1 MRERYKVKI
10 FPPNKNCIV
19 NSRALGKGLSVMGGE
34 GEYLVGGH
42 GFLRDCRHLI
52 LASKLVR
59 Q

>member
-1 MRERYKVKI
+1 
-10 FPPNKNCIV
+10 
-19 NSRALGKGLSVMGGE
+19 MGGE

-59 Q
+59 K